1 MTINSISKQI
11 LELSDKLE
19 KGELQADEIIEMT
32 ELSRQLHERM
42 IVLQYKTFEEK
53 HDQTDENDS
62 ASAIGTSGAT
72 ALEKEIEKPEPLNES
87 DSREPVTEVYAA
99 TQPEVKVEKEVEK
112 EPEIEPLKPE
122 IKPEPI
128 ADEVN
133 EERAAF
139 RIENNIIPSN
149 QISLI
154 DSIEEIKEM
163 EKSLNDAF
171 GEKRPSLA
179 QKLHQ
184 KPIANLKTA
193 ITINQK
199 FKFISTLFQNDSSAF
214 ETALDR
220 INGCS
225 TFLEA
230 DEYIQNGPGDR
241 FEWEMKSPTAKEMME
256 LVERRFL

>member
-1 MTINSISKQI
+1 MTINCISKQI
-11 LELSDKLE
+11 VELAEKLE
-19 KGELQADEIIEMT
+19 KGELHADEIIEMT

-42 IVLQYKTFEEK
+42 IVLQYKTFEEINEQSDE
-53 HDQTDENDS
+53 HGASIAEDQIDNSPNDVIEQEIVNE
-62 ASAIGTSGAT
+62 AIDDQPIAQ
-72 ALEKEIEKPEPLNES
+72 ES
-87 DSREPVTEVYAA
+87 
-99 TQPEVKVEKEVEK
+99 KK
-112 EPEIEPLKPE
+112 EPQIEPQKE
-122 IKPEPI
+122 EVKPEPI
-128 ADEVN
+128 VEDVN

-139 RIENNIIPSN
+139 RIENTIIPSN

-163 EKSLNDAF
+163 EKSLNEALSDN
-171 GEKRPSLA
+171 KPSLA

-199 FKFISTLFQNDSSAF
+199 FKFISTLFQSDSAAF
-214 ETALDR
+214 EAAIDR
-220 INGCS
+220 INACA

-241 FEWEMKSPTAKEMME
+241 FEWEMKSQTVQEMMD

>member
-11 LELSDKLE
+11 LELAEKLE
-19 KGELQADEIIEMT
+19 KGELHADEIIEMT

-42 IVLQYKTFEEK
+42 IVLQYKTFEERY
-53 HDQTDENDS
+53 DQAYEGDV
-62 ASAIGTSGAT
+62 SGKIER
-72 ALEKEIEKPEPLNES
+72 EKVIEKSESTIEPAIQETAEDKPVEPQPQMEEEPESEPAKTEITPEPVAN
-87 DSREPVTEVYAA
+87 
-99 TQPEVKVEKEVEK
+99 
-112 EPEIEPLKPE
+112 
-122 IKPEPI
+122 
-128 ADEVN
+128 EVN

-139 RIENNIIPSN
+139 RIENSIIPSN

-154 DSIEEIKEM
+154 DSIEEIREM

-171 GEKRPSLA
+171 GEKGPSLA

-199 FKFISTLFQNDSSAF
+199 FKFISTLFQNDTGAF
-214 ETALDR
+214 EMALDR
-220 INGCS
+220 INACA
-225 TFLEA
+225 TYLEA

-241 FEWEMKSPTAKEMME
+241 FEWEMKSPTVKEMME

>member
-11 LELSDKLE
+11 VELAEKLE
-19 KGELQADEIIEMT
+19 KGELHADEIIEMT

-42 IVLQYKTFEEK
+42 IVLQYKTFEEINEQSDE
-53 HDQTDENDS
+53 HGASIAEDQIDDSQNDV
-62 ASAIGTSGAT
+62 
-72 ALEKEIEKPEPLNES
+72 IEQEVVNEAVADQS
-87 DSREPVTEVYAA
+87 VAQES
-99 TQPEVKVEKEVEK
+99 K
-112 EPEIEPLKPE
+112 IEPQKE
-122 IKPEPI
+122 EVKPEPI
-128 ADEVN
+128 VEDVN

-139 RIENNIIPSN
+139 RIENTIIPSN

-163 EKSLNDAF
+163 EKSLNEALSDN
-171 GEKRPSLA
+171 KPSLA

-199 FKFISTLFQNDSSAF
+199 FKFISTLFQSDSAAF
-214 ETALDR
+214 EAAIDR
-220 INGCS
+220 INACA

-241 FEWEMKSPTAKEMME
+241 FEWEMKSQTVQEMMD

>member
-11 LELSDKLE
+11 LELAEKLE
-19 KGELQADEIIEMT
+19 KGELHADEIIEMT

-42 IVLQYKTFEEK
+42 IVLQYKTFEDRY
-53 HDQTDENDS
+53 DQAYEHDS
-62 ASAIGTSGAT
+62 ASAEGVSAGM
-72 ALEKEIEKPEPLNES
+72 EEKPMVEEPTPES
-87 DSREPVTEVYAA
+87 KASPGETADQKPD
-99 TQPEVKVEKEVEK
+99 EK
-112 EPEIEPLKPE
+112 EPIEESKAE
-122 IKPEPI
+122 SKVVENTPEP
-128 ADEVN
+128 ATNEVQ

-139 RIENNIIPSN
+139 RIENTIIPSN

-171 GEKRPSLA
+171 GDKGPSLA

-199 FKFISTLFQNDSSAF
+199 FKFISTLFKNDTSAF

-220 INGCS
+220 INECA
-225 TFLEA
+225 TYLEA

-241 FEWEMKSPTAKEMME
+241 FEWEMKSPAVKEMMD

>member
-11 LELSDKLE
+11 LELAEKLE
-19 KGELQADEIIEMT
+19 KGELHADEIIEMT

-42 IVLQYKTFEEK
+42 IVLQYKTFEERYEQAYEQ
-53 HDQTDENDS
+53 DG
-62 ASAIGTSGAT
+62 ASAKVVSNNIEP
-72 ALEKEIEKPEPLNES
+72 EKVIEKSEPIIEPAIQESFEQQHVEPTAQLEEQPEPELMENEIIP
-87 DSREPVTEVYAA
+87 EPVS
-99 TQPEVKVEKEVEK
+99 
-112 EPEIEPLKPE
+112 
-122 IKPEPI
+122 
-128 ADEVN
+128 DELN

-139 RIENNIIPSN
+139 RIENTIIPSN

-154 DSIEEIKEM
+154 DSIEEIREM
-163 EKSLNDAF
+163 EKSINDAF
-171 GEKRPSLA
+171 GEKGPTLG

-199 FKFISTLFQNDSSAF
+199 FKFISSLFKNDTSAF
-214 ETALDR
+214 EAALDR
-220 INGCS
+220 INGCA
-225 TFLEA
+225 TYLEA

-241 FEWEMKSPTAKEMME
+241 FEWEMKSPTVKEMMD